1 MIREI
6 KRLKRLRE
14 STGRR
19 FVTRAELDKLG
30 LGHLVGTPLLRAFMH
45 GYFLHNRLWNKAR
58 AIAQP
63 FAYDDYRQQRIVAKL
78 EAERKSRI
86 GLVRKLPKV
95 CYTLPAPLCTPV
107 YQLKTCTLY
116 ETADNQQKV

>member
-1 MIREI
+1 M
-6 KRLKRLRE
+6 
-14 STGRR
+14 
-19 FVTRAELDKLG
+19 TRAELDKLG

-45 GYFLHNRLWNKAR
+45 GFFLHNRLWNKAR

-63 FAYDDYRQQRIVAKL
+63 FAYDDYRQQRIAAKL

-95 CYTLPAPLCTPV
+95 SCSACPPPHPPPPSPV
-107 YQLKTCTLY
+107 LTH
-116 ETADNQQKV
+116 N